1 METTDTTPTGTGTT
15 PGEGAGRMPLPPP
28 AFVYRAPEATPEA
41 SPEHASGDLDED
53 TFDDVAAQHADAGP
67 EAGAAS
73 APAAPPAPV
82 TRAPAPAHAAAT
94 TPHKGRGRGLWVFVG
109 ICVLLVVVLAGFGI
123 WFMRQVSPPGAPG
136 DEVSV
141 EIPAG
146 MGRTELVDTLA
157 DRGVVTSPW
166 AFSLYTKL
174 NTPPEVKAGNYL
186 FHAPSS
192 FGDVYRVLAAPP
204 AKKTY
209 KVTFPEGF
217 TVRQVTERV
226 AAQVPGISA
235 EQFNQALNDGKV
247 RSKYM
252 PPGAASYEGF
262 LFPDT
267 YVFEEGM
274 TADDIIARMVT
285 RFDEVADEVGLG
297 AVTAVSPYDAVKIAS
312 MIEKEAELDEDRP
325 KISRVIYN
333 RLAAHMPLGVD
344 ATFLYALPPG
354 TNPANVNWK
363 TSNPYNTRVRTG
375 MPPTP
380 IANPGRA
387 SLEAAVHPAD
397 GPWLYYVQTDKDGR
411 HAFTTTLQEHNAATA
426 DAKARGVF

>member
-1 METTDTTPTGTGTT
+1 METTGTT
-15 PGEGAGRMPLPPP
+15 PPGSRSGGGAPGAPSPPQVPLPPP
-28 AFVYRAPEATPEA
+28 AFVYHTPAGTAGGGAE
-41 SPEHASGDLDED
+41 DLEED
-53 TFDDVAAQHADAGP
+53 TFEDVAAQHAGTATASKTQRAP
-67 EAGAAS
+67 GAA
-73 APAAPPAPV
+73 AMPAPGHARSERPPRP
-82 TRAPAPAHAAAT
+82 TRRRR
-94 TPHKGRGRGLWVFVG
+94 RGAGFWIFLGV
-109 ICVLLVVVLAGFGI
+109 CVLVVVLVGGFAF
-123 WFMRQVSPPGAPG
+123 WFLRQVSPPGAPG
-136 DEVSV
+136 EEVTV

-157 DRGVVTSPW
+157 DKGIITSAW

-174 NTPPEVKAGNYL
+174 STPPEVRAGNYL

-192 FGDVYRVLAAPP
+192 FADVYQVLGNPP
-204 AKKTY
+204 VKKTY

-226 AAQVPGISA
+226 AAQVPGITA
-235 EQFNQALNDGKV
+235 AQFEQALTEGKV

-252 PPGAASYEGF
+252 PPGAPSYEGF

-267 YVFEEGM
+267 YVFEEGA
-274 TADDIIARMVT
+274 TADDVVARMVR
-285 RFDEVADEVGLG
+285 RFDEVADEVGL
-297 AVTAVSPYDAVKIAS
+297 ANVTLVSPYDTVKVAS

-325 KISRVIYN
+325 KIARVIYN
-333 RLAAHMPLGVD
+333 RVAAHMPLGVD
-344 ATFLYALPPG
+344 ATYLYALPPG
-354 TNPANVNWK
+354 TDPGNVNWK
-363 TSNPYNTRVRTG
+363 TANPYNTRVRNG

-411 HAFTTTLQEHNAATA
+411 HAFTTTLAEHNAATA